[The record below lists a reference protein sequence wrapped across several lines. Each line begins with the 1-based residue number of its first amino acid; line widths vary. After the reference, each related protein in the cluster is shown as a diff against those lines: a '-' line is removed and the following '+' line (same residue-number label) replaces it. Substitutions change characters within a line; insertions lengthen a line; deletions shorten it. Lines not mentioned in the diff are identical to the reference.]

1 MNMFREVQVII
12 YDAKSTAFIVSQD
25 DHLPRNSSNAVYYF
39 YFFFLSRGNPDPELQ
54 LALAVRRVY
63 MSVVFIGSKT

>member
-25 DHLPRNSSNAVYYF
+25 DHLPRNVAM
-39 YFFFLSRGNPDPELQ
+39 LSTTFTF
-54 LALAVRRVY
+54 
-63 MSVVFIGSKT
+63 SF